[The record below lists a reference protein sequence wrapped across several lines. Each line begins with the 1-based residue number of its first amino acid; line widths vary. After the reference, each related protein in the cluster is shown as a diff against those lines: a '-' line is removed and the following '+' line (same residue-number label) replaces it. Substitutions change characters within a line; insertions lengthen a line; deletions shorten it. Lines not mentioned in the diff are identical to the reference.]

1 MYPSNRSQYPC
12 IDHALK
18 QCGDDIL
25 EYRHMADV
33 ETCFSMFCSTWARF
47 WNCLRVCF
55 KQVKAFK
62 NGLLGA
68 VYKKEKKKRRI
79 NRDKFLT
86 TWKSRTNPRTVKRY
100 EASMSL
106 LLLCSLCKLYRFHVT
121 LGLFTNIIEDV
132 KIWLKHQW
140 HTRMRLSAAQCRIFV
155 FATFWSHLELLNR
168 RTAHCNMESIR

>member
-1 MYPSNRSQYPC
+1 
-12 IDHALK
+12 
-18 QCGDDIL
+18 
-25 EYRHMADV
+25 
-33 ETCFSMFCSTWARF
+33 MFI
-47 WNCLRVCF
+47 N
-55 KQVKAFK
+55 
-62 NGLLGA
+62 
-68 VYKKEKKKRRI
+68 KEKKKKEWTETSSWRLENLEQI
-79 NRDKFLT
+79 FEQYM
-86 TWKSRTNPRTVKRY
+86 KRY

-106 LLLCSLCKLYRFHVT
+106 FLFCSLCKLYRFHVT